1 MKLFVNGCSFTHGH
15 KDWDKSMLA
24 TDWVWPSLL
33 ADKFED
39 TVNLAWQ
46 GGSNHRIVRTTLEF
60 FDKIKDPGNWLAII
74 QWTQPY
80 SRTEMYDAKTK
91 TYFGYCDGSDEPV
104 FDLSA
109 NTKFVTIPKD
119 FYRTIQLYKQT
130 TIIRSHVELQSSFI
144 HQNFLLS
151 EYFKRRGIKFVFASL
166 SSYSFIHPEN
176 EHPLVKHLAR
186 ENYLETTLTSFIN
199 PSAKH
204 LIESETDFHPN
215 KAGHKVIANYITKE
229 LEARKY
235 L

>member
-24 TDWVWPSLL
+24 TDWVWPSLMS
-33 ADKFED
+33 DRFDEI
-39 TVNLAWQ
+39 VNLAWQ

-60 FDKIKDPGNWLAII
+60 FDKIKDTSNWLAII

-80 SRTEMYDAKTK
+80 SRTELYDAKTK

-104 FDLSA
+104 FDLTA

-130 TIIRSHVELQSSFI
+130 TIIRSHVELQSNFI

-151 EYFKRRGIKFVFASL
+151 EYFKRRGIKFVFVSL

-176 EHPLVKHLAR
+176 EHPLVKHLSR

-199 PSAKH
+199 PNVKH
-204 LIESETDFHPN
+204 LIESDTDYHPN

-229 LEARKY
+229 LEARNY

>member
-24 TDWVWPSLL
+24 TDWVWPSLMS
-33 ADKFED
+33 DRFDE

-46 GGSNHRIVRTTLEF
+46 GGSNYRIVRTTLEF
-60 FDKIKDPGNWLAII
+60 FDKIKDTSNWLAII

-104 FDLSA
+104 FDLTA

-130 TIIRSHVELQSSFI
+130 TIIRSHIELQSNFI

-151 EYFKRRGIKFVFASL
+151 EYFKKRGIKFVFVSL
-166 SSYSFIHPEN
+166 SSYSFIHPEFDN
-176 EHPLVKHLAR
+176 PLVKHLPR
-186 ENYLETTLTSFIN
+186 EHYLDTTLTSFIN
-199 PSAKH
+199 PNAKH
-204 LIESETDFHPN
+204 LIESDTDYHPN
-215 KAGHKVIANYITKE
+215 KAGHKVIASYITKE
-229 LEARKY
+229 LEARNY